1 MTSDLDSDRPK
12 VAPHP
17 PLPEFYQEED
27 QRQGFVRGMFD
38 RGSRHY
44 TWINN
49 VMSLGSGVWYRRD
62 ALRRAGLQPGMTVL
76 DVCVGTGQV
85 ARAAQGIVGEAGE
98 VVALDASLGMLVE
111 AKQQVPVPLIQ
122 GYVEDV
128 PVTSDYAD
136 FITMGYALRH
146 VSDFES
152 AFAEF
157 FRVLRP
163 GGTLLLIEFAKPRFR
178 PTYFLLRIY
187 LNYIVPTIA
196 RLRGRDAATMMR
208 YFWETIE
215 HCVPPET
222 ILDALRQVGF
232 HDPRKGGQTDVLAEY
247 TARKPG

>member
-1 MTSDLDSDRPK
+1 MTTDPGSDQPK

-17 PLPEFYQEED
+17 PLKHFYQEED
-27 QRQGFVRGMFD
+27 QRRGFVRGLFD

-62 ALRRAGLQPGMTVL
+62 ALRRAGLQPGMIVF

-85 ARAAQGIVGEAGE
+85 ARAAQKIVGASGG

-111 AKQQVPVPLIQ
+111 ARQQVTVPLIQ
-122 GYVEDV
+122 GYVEDI
-128 PVTSDYAD
+128 PVRSDYSD

-163 GGTLLLIEFAKPRFR
+163 GGTLILIEFAKPRSR
-178 PTYFLLRIY
+178 PMYFMLRMY
-187 LNYIVPTIA
+187 LNHIVPTIA
-196 RLRGRDAATMMR
+196 RVGGSDAATMMR

-222 ILDALRQVGF
+222 ILDALRAVGF
-232 HDPRKGGQTDVLAEY
+232 EEPRKGGQIDVLAEY

>member
-1 MTSDLDSDRPK
+1 MTTDRSPDRPK

-17 PLPEFYQEED
+17 PLPEFYDEED
-27 QRQGFVRGMFD
+27 QRRGFVRGMFD

-62 ALRRAGLQPGMTVL
+62 ALRRAGLQPGMMVF

-85 ARAAQGIVGEAGE
+85 ARAAQKIVGVAGG

-111 AKQQVPVPLIQ
+111 ARQQVPVPLIQ

-128 PVTSDYAD
+128 PVKSDFAD

-146 VSDFES
+146 VSDFGS

-163 GGTLLLIEFAKPRFR
+163 GGTLLLIEFAKPRSR
-178 PTYFLLRIY
+178 PMYFLLRMY
-187 LNYIVPTIA
+187 LNYVVPTIA
-196 RLRGRDAATMMR
+196 RLGGRDAATMMR

-222 ILDALRQVGF
+222 ILDALRAVGF
-232 HDPRKGGQTDVLAEY
+232 EDPRKGGQIDLLAEY
-247 TARKPG
+247 TARKPV

>member
-1 MTSDLDSDRPK
+1 
-12 VAPHP
+12 
-17 PLPEFYQEED
+17 
-27 QRQGFVRGMFD
+27 MFD

-62 ALRRAGLQPGMTVL
+62 ALRRAGLKPGMTVL

-85 ARAAQGIVGEAGE
+85 ARAAQRVLGEAGG

-111 AKQQVPVPLIQ
+111 ARQNTSVPLIQ
-122 GYVEDV
+122 GYVEDI
-128 PVTSDYAD
+128 PITSDYAD

-152 AFAEF
+152 AFTEF
-157 FRVLRP
+157 YRVLRP
-163 GGTLLLIEFAKPRFR
+163 GGTLLLIEFAKPRSR
-178 PTYFLLRIY
+178 PMYLVLRLY
-187 LNYIVPTIA
+187 LDYVVPAIA
-196 RLRGRDAATMMR
+196 RLGGRDATTMMR

-215 HCVPPET
+215 RCVPPES
-222 ILDALRQVGF
+222 ILDALRGVGF
-232 HDPRKGGQTDVLAEY
+232 VDPRKKGQIDLLAEY

>member
-1 MTSDLDSDRPK
+1 MTTDRGSDRPK
-12 VAPHP
+12 LAPHP
-17 PLPEFYQEED
+17 PLSDFYQGEE
-27 QRQGFVRGMFD
+27 QRRGFVRGMFD

-85 ARAAQGIVGEAGE
+85 ARAALGVVGEAGG

-111 AKQQVPVPLIQ
+111 ARQNISVPLIQ
-122 GYVEDV
+122 GYVEDI
-128 PVTSDYAD
+128 PMTSDSAD

-163 GGTLLLIEFAKPRFR
+163 GGTLLLIEFAKPRSR
-178 PTYFLLRIY
+178 PMYSRVAPVLELCRPYDRASWQSRCGNDDAIFLGNHRTLCSAGNHSRCPSGGW
-187 LNYIVPTIA
+187 LC
-196 RLRGRDAATMMR
+196 R
-208 YFWETIE
+208 
-215 HCVPPET
+215 
-222 ILDALRQVGF
+222 
-232 HDPRKGGQTDVLAEY
+232 PRKGGQIDLLAEY

>member
-1 MTSDLDSDRPK
+1 MTTHRGSDRPK
-12 VAPHP
+12 LAPHP
-17 PLPEFYQEED
+17 PLPDFYQGEE
-27 QRQGFVRGMFD
+27 QRRGFVRGMFD

-85 ARAAQGIVGEAGE
+85 ARAALGLVGEAGG

-111 AKQQVPVPLIQ
+111 ARQNISVPLIQ
-122 GYVEDV
+122 GYVEDI
-128 PVTSDYAD
+128 PMTSDSAD

-163 GGTLLLIEFAKPRFR
+163 GGTLLLIEFAKPRSR
-178 PTYFLLRIY
+178 PMYLALRLY
-187 LNYIVPTIA
+187 LNYVVPTIA
-196 RLRGRDAATMMR
+196 RLGSRDAATMMR

-222 ILDALRQVGF
+222 ILDALRGVGF
-232 HDPRKGGQTDVLAEY
+232 ADPKKGGQIDLLAEY